1 MRLDLMNIIGEIN
14 PQLFRELK
22 GRFKTRN
29 IMVAGGMSLFTQVL
43 VLFGFLNALPDR
55 HSEYDRYCTGG
66 KPEYYYHSLR
76 CLPDHF
82 GNPEINWQLW
92 WSDVFVWLTVV
103 GLFALLVGGTYLI
116 ISDLDREERKGTLN
130 FIRLSPQSTQH
141 ILLGKVLGAPS
152 LLYFGCFLAFPLHLW
167 AAINLHMP
175 LGLLALYYGVL
186 LACSAFFFSGSILF
200 GLVSHWMGGFQ
211 AWLGGGLVTAFLF
224 ITSMMR
230 VEDAPIDALKLVAP
244 SSLIPYMIGEK
255 WLGNIQLF
263 NYDLIDLLKHSM
275 EWHWFILPIGKTV
288 VGLSLAMVV
297 TCGVWTAW
305 NWLVIDRCFRN
316 PNKTLISKKQ
326 SFWLTGCFSV
336 FTLGLAPHGYEFDNL
351 YVLLIFNLMF
361 FAGLMAALSP
371 QRQVCVDWARY
382 RHMSET
388 RHQGLF
394 QDLMSGDK
402 SPALL
407 AISLNLLEAQL
418 IILPWILM
426 WPGGTDDVLHGI
438 FNLVLSFS
446 VLLVYASVAQ
456 LIMMMKSKKSG
467 IWATAAIGGAISL
480 LPLAFLVLSAYP
492 EEAPLLWMF
501 TIFPWEALNHTS
513 ALTVMFSVL
522 TQWSVVGLVATQY
535 SRQLRQ
541 AGISASKALGHA

>member
-1 MRLDLMNIIGEIN
+1 MRLDLMNTIGEIN

-29 IMVAGGMSLFTQVL
+29 IMVAGGMSLFTQIL
-43 VLFGFLNALPDR
+43 VLFGFLNELPNR
-55 HSEYDRYCTGG
+55 YSEYHRYCTGG
-66 KPEYYYHSLR
+66 NAEYYYHQLR
-76 CLPDHF
+76 CLMDRF
-82 GNPEINWQLW
+82 GNPEVNWQLW
-92 WSDVFVWLTVV
+92 WSDLFVWLTMV

-130 FIRLSPQSTQH
+130 FIRLSPQSTQQ
-141 ILLGKVLGAPS
+141 ILMGKLLGAPS

-167 AAINLHMP
+167 AAINLDMP

-211 AWLGGGLVTAFLF
+211 AWLGGALVTAFLF
-224 ITSMMR
+224 FTSLMR
-230 VEDAPIDALKLVAP
+230 VEDAPIDVLKLVSP
-244 SSLIPYMIGEK
+244 SSLIPYLIEKK
-255 WLGNIQLF
+255 WLDHIQLF
-263 NYDLIDLLKHSM
+263 NYDLIDLLDHSM
-275 EWHWFILPIGKTV
+275 DWHWFILPIGQTV
-288 VGLSLAMVV
+288 VTLSIAMVV
-297 TCGVWTAW
+297 TCGVWITW

-316 PNKTLISKKQ
+316 PNKTLISKQQ

-336 FTLGLAPHGYEFDNL
+336 FTLGLAPHGHEFENL
-351 YVLLIFNLMF
+351 YCLLVFNLIF

-394 QDLMSGDK
+394 QDLISGDK

-407 AISLNLLEAQL
+407 AIALNLVEAQL

-426 WPGGTDDVLHGI
+426 WPGDEGNVIHGI
-438 FNLVLSFS
+438 FNLLLSFS

-456 LIMMMKSKKSG
+456 LMMMMKSKKSG
-467 IWATAAIGGAISL
+467 IWATAAIGGSITLPPL
-480 LPLAFLVLSAYP
+480 LFLVLSAEP
-492 EEAPLLWMF
+492 HNIPLVWMF
-501 TIFPWEALNHTS
+501 TIFPWEALNHAS
-513 ALTVMFSVL
+513 AVTVMVSVL
-522 TQWSVVGLVATQY
+522 TQWAVVGLVSTQY

-541 AGISASKALGHA
+541 AGVSASKALGHA

>member
-1 MRLDLMNIIGEIN
+1 MRLDLMNFIGEIN

-29 IMVAGGMSLFTQVL
+29 IMVAGGMSLFAQVL

-55 HSEYDRYCTGG
+55 HSEYHRYCTGG
-66 KPEYYYHSLR
+66 KPEYYYHQLR
-76 CLPDHF
+76 CLMNPL

-92 WSDVFVWLTVV
+92 WSDLFVWLTVV
-103 GLFALLVGGTYLI
+103 GIFALLVGGSYLI

-130 FIRLSPQSTQH
+130 FIRLSPQSTQQ
-141 ILLGKVLGAPS
+141 ILLGKLLGAPS
-152 LLYFGCFLAFPLHLW
+152 LLYFACFLAFPLHLW
-167 AAINLHMP
+167 AALNLHIS

-211 AWLGGGLVTAFLF
+211 AWLAGVLVTAFLF
-224 ITSMMR
+224 VTSMMR
-230 VEDAPIDALKLVAP
+230 VEDAPIDILKLFTP

-255 WLGNIQLF
+255 WLGNIDFF
-263 NYDLIDLLKHSM
+263 NYDLFSLRDHSV

-288 VGLSLAMVV
+288 VTLSLAMVV
-297 TCGVWTAW
+297 ACAVWTAW

-316 PNKTLISKKQ
+316 PNQTLIGKNQ
-326 SFWLTGCFSV
+326 SFWLTGCFSL
-336 FTLGLAPHGYEFDNL
+336 FTLGLAPHGYQFENL
-351 YVLLIFNLMF
+351 YCLLVFNLIF

-394 QDLMSGDK
+394 QELMSGNK

-407 AISLNLLEAQL
+407 AIAFNLLEAQL

-426 WPGGTDDVLHGI
+426 WPGDNGDRLHGI

-446 VLLVYASVAQ
+446 VLLLYASVAQ

-492 EEAPLLWMF
+492 DETPLLWMF
-501 TIFPWEALNHTS
+501 TIFPWEALHHTS
-513 ALTVMFSVL
+513 ALTVMVSVL
-522 TQWSVVGLVATQY
+522 TQWAVVGLVATQY
-535 SRQLRQ
+535 SRQLRL
-541 AGISASKALGHA
+541 AGISASKALGHG